1 MAQNT
6 WEDSVAEIWKLFK
19 ETDARLDQRIAETDA
34 RLDQRIAETDARLA
48 VQFAETD
55 RKITRL
61 EGVLGMQW
69 GRLMEALVQ
78 PGVLQLFQERG
89 IAVRHVF
96 QRAKGQLE
104 GDTLELDLLLENGT
118 EIIVVEVK
126 TRFTASDVSDF
137 LLDLS
142 QVTRFFPRYETYTIY
157 GAVAGLEMPSDVSR
171 YAYKQGLFVLAVE
184 GEGLLQLKND
194 KNFKPKD
201 FAI

>member
-1 MAQNT
+1 
-6 WEDSVAEIWKLFK
+6 
-19 ETDARLDQRIAETDA
+19 LDQRIAETDA